1 MGPWPSKLP
10 SLRAPLLLIELVLEL
25 VGATFGGMMLACIC
39 AIYILCHKL
48 VHYTTCT
55 TAGRAV
61 TSLTTSTFSSI
72 TQRISGNS
80 EKLYTIIASYNLP
93 GLATFKGIISAVSAN
108 LSALYTDR
116 ECKSRKA
123 ITYVYEQASV
133 FQGIYEYLCNH
144 RFKSLTAY

>member
-1 MGPWPSKLP
+1 VGPWPSKMP
-10 SLRAPLLLIELVLEL
+10 SLMAPLLLIELILEL

-72 TQRISGNS
+72 TQRII
-80 EKLYTIIASYNLP
+80 ECWLDTE
-93 GLATFKGIISAVSAN
+93 LAN
-108 LSALYTDR
+108 R
-116 ECKSRKA
+116 QRKKRWLLRG
-123 ITYVYEQASV
+123 V
-133 FQGIYEYLCNH
+133 LLLL
-144 RFKSLTAY
+144 FKSKLVQRKD

>member
-1 MGPWPSKLP
+1 MP
-10 SLRAPLLLIELVLEL
+10 SLMAPLLLIELIFEL

-61 TSLTTSTFSSI
+61 MSLTTSTFSSI

-80 EKLYTIIASYNLP
+80 KKLYTIVASYNVP
-93 GLATFKGIISAVSAN
+93 GLATFKGILSAASSN
-108 LSALYTDR
+108 LSAIHTDR
-116 ECKSRKA
+116 KCKSRKA
-123 ITYVYEQASV
+123 ITYVSQRASLL
-133 FQGIYEYLCNH
+133 QGVYEYLCNH
-144 RFKSLTAY
+144 QFKLLSAY